1 MERVFHG
8 KYDNEAPQEN
18 IFKTKKTNFPKN
30 YSVPEGLTNFINS
43 IKSKIHSPQNR
54 NNVECNISQ
63 GELEALKQWQKLQR
77 DKQIIIRACDK
88 GTGVMILDFDE
99 YLKLV
104 TYT

>member
-1 MERVFHG
+1 MECH
-8 KYDNEAPQEN
+8 
-18 IFKTKKTNFPKN
+18 
-30 YSVPEGLTNFINS
+30 
-43 IKSKIHSPQNR
+43 
-54 NNVECNISQ
+54 ISQ